1 MDKLDE
7 IYEVG
12 TFAQIMEMQDLG
24 TRLRMVVQGHRR
36 ISLIGPANDVE
47 EETEE
52 AAVKGKDASNKP
64 KSEDTPAA
72 ATETPP
78 IASPEHILIMET
90 ENFEHD
96 DFEVTDEMKAI
107 TQEVIKTIRDIIVRT
122 LKCSSASSSKDFV
135 SI

>member
-64 KSEDTPAA
+64 KSEDTATA
-72 ATETPP
+72 STETPP